1 MVKFSKIDKQ
11 LKKELKKV
19 QRNAAKKLQLKSR
32 DWAYFNKVGDYL
44 VIYMMDIAFPDN
56 EFRLKISPYIKPY
69 IFDDIFW
76 EVFDMASNSQEPMSL
91 RAVGA
96 FTVDSL
102 SLPYKMF
109 KEEWTMEDIDL
120 EKVESKVFEVL
131 SEVHEEVL
139 KLINSFPTFEDF
151 YVYAVENGP
160 SLVGYDLIGM
170 LLMIHREQYAEALQM
185 AEDLI
190 ENRKHG
196 KFQNKGKWINEYIV
210 DYCKEKLEL
219 DSGI

>member
-44 VIYMMDIAFPDN
+44 VSYMIDINFPDN
-56 EFRLKISPYIKPY
+56 KFRLIIRPYIKPY
-69 IFDDIFW
+69 IIDDIFW

-96 FTVDSL
+96 FTVEGL
-102 SLPYKMF
+102 SLPDKVA
-109 KEEWTMEDIDL
+109 KEDWEMGQLDL

-131 SEVHEEVL
+131 SEAHEETL
-139 KLINSFPTFEDF
+139 NLITSFSDFEDF
-151 YVYAVENGP
+151 YAYAVENGP
-160 SLVGYDLIGM
+160 RIAGYDLIGM
-170 LLMIHREQYAEALQM
+170 LLMIHREQYQEALQM
-185 AEDLI
+185 AEGLI
-190 ENRKHG
+190 AKRDFG
-196 KFQNKGKWINEYIV
+196 DFQNKSKWINEYIV
-210 DYCKEKLEL
+210 DYCKEKLKA
-219 DSGI
+219 D

>member
-11 LKKELKKV
+11 LKKELNQCV
-19 QRNAAKKLQLKSR
+19 RVAAKRLKLKSR
-32 DWAYFNKVGDYL
+32 SERFFDKVGDYL
-44 VIYMMDIAFPDN
+44 VKYMIDIKFPDN
-56 EFRLKISPYIKPY
+56 QFSITIQPSIKPY
-69 IFDDIFW
+69 IIDDIFW
-76 EVFDMASNSQEPMSL
+76 EVFDMPSNSQETMSL

-109 KEEWTMEDIDL
+109 KEEWSMEDLDL

-151 YVYAVENGP
+151 YAYAVENGP

-190 ENRKHG
+190 AKREFG
-196 KFQNKGKWINEYIV
+196 SFQNKDKWINEYIV
-210 DYCKEKLEL
+210 DYCKERLGK
-219 DSGI
+219 

>member
-11 LKKELKKV
+11 LKKELNQSV
-19 QRNAAKKLQLKSR
+19 RVAAKRLKLKSR
-32 DWAYFNKVGDYL
+32 SERFFDKVGDYL
-44 VIYMMDIAFPDN
+44 VKYMIDIKFPDN
-56 EFRLKISPYIKPY
+56 QFSITIQPSIKPY
-69 IFDDIFW
+69 IIDDIFW

-96 FTVDSL
+96 FTVDSV
-102 SLPYKMF
+102 SLPF
-109 KEEWTMEDIDL
+109 KIVKEDWTMEDLDL

-139 KLINSFPTFEDF
+139 KLINSFSSFEDF
-151 YVYAVENGP
+151 YAYAVENGP

-170 LLMIHREQYAEALQM
+170 LLMIHREQYADALQM

-190 ENRKHG
+190 ANRKFG
-196 KFQNKGKWINEYIV
+196 GFQNKGKWINEYIV
-210 DYCKEKLEL
+210 EYCKERLEK
-219 DSGI
+219 

>member
-11 LKKELKKV
+11 LKKELNQCIRV
-19 QRNAAKKLQLKSR
+19 AAKRLKLKSR
-32 DWAYFNKVGDYL
+32 SERFFDKVGDYL
-44 VIYMMDIAFPDN
+44 VKYMIDIKFPDN
-56 EFRLKISPYIKPY
+56 QFSITIQPSIKPY
-69 IFDDIFW
+69 IIDDIFW

-96 FTVDSL
+96 FTVDSV
-102 SLPYKMF
+102 SLPF
-109 KEEWTMEDIDL
+109 KIVKEDWTMEDLDL

-139 KLINSFPTFEDF
+139 KLINSFSSFEDF
-151 YVYAVENGP
+151 YAYAVENGP

-170 LLMIHREQYAEALQM
+170 LLMIHREQYADALQM

-190 ENRKHG
+190 ANRKFG
-196 KFQNKGKWINEYIV
+196 GFQNKGKWINEYIV
-210 DYCKEKLEL
+210 EYCKERLEK
-219 DSGI
+219 

>member
-11 LKKELKKV
+11 LNKELKQCV
-19 QRNAAKKLQLKSR
+19 RSAAKRLKLKSR
-32 DWAYFNKVGDYL
+32 SERFFDKVGDYL
-44 VIYMMDIAFPDN
+44 VKYMIDIDFPDN
-56 EFRLKISPYIKPY
+56 EFRLTIDPYIKPY
-69 IFDDIFW
+69 ILDDIFW

-102 SLPYKMF
+102 SLPYRMV
-109 KEEWTMEDIDL
+109 KEDWTMEGLDL

-131 SEVHEEVL
+131 SEVHEEVV

-151 YVYAVENGP
+151 YAYAVENSP
-160 SLVGYDLIGM
+160 NPACHDLMGM

-190 ENRKHG
+190 AKHKLG
-196 KFQNKGKWINEYIV
+196 KFQNKSKWINEYIV
-210 DYCKEKLEL
+210 DYCKEKLKA
-219 DSGI
+219 D

>member
-44 VIYMMDIAFPDN
+44 VSYMIDIKFPDN
-56 EFRLKISPYIKPY
+56 QFSITIQPSIKPY
-69 IFDDIFW
+69 IIDDIFW
-76 EVFDMASNSQEPMSL
+76 EVFDMMSNSQEPMSL

-96 FTVDSL
+96 FTVDSV
-102 SLPYKMF
+102 SLPYKIV
-109 KEEWTMEDIDL
+109 KEDWTMDGLDL

-139 KLINSFPTFEDF
+139 KLKNSFSSFEDF
-151 YVYAVENGP
+151 YAYAVENGP
-160 SLVGYDLIGM
+160 SLAGYDLIGM
-170 LLMIHREQYAEALQM
+170 LLMIHREQYADALQM
-185 AEDLI
+185 AEGLI
-190 ENRKHG
+190 AKRKQG
-196 KFQNKGKWINEYIV
+196 KYQNKGKWINEYIV
-210 DYCKEKLEL
+210 DYCKERLKK
-219 DSGI
+219 

>member
-19 QRNAAKKLQLKSR
+19 QRNAAKKIQLKSR

-44 VIYMMDIAFPDN
+44 VSYRININFPDN
-56 EFRLKISPYIKPY
+56 EFRLTIDPYIKPY

-102 SLPYKMF
+102 SLPYRMV
-109 KEEWTMEDIDL
+109 KEDWTMEDLDL
-120 EKVESKVFEVL
+120 EKVETKVFEGL
-131 SEVHEEVL
+131 SEAHEEVK
-139 KLINSFPTFEDF
+139 KLISGFASFEDF
-151 YVYAVENGP
+151 YAYTVENGP
-160 SLVGYDLIGM
+160 RIAGYDLIGM
-170 LLMIHREQYAEALQM
+170 LLMIHREQYKEALQM

-190 ENRKHG
+190 AKRDFG
-196 KFQNKGKWINEYIV
+196 DFQNKSKWINEHIV
-210 DYCKEKLEL
+210 DYCKEKLKV
-219 DSGI
+219 D

>member
-11 LKKELKKV
+11 LNKELK
-19 QRNAAKKLQLKSR
+19 QSIRSAAKRLKLKSR
-32 DWAYFNKVGDYL
+32 SERFFDKAGDYL
-44 VIYMMDIAFPDN
+44 VKYMIDINFPDN
-56 EFRLKISPYIKPY
+56 KFRLIIRPYIKPY

-102 SLPYKMF
+102 SLPTKIN
-109 KEEWTMEDIDL
+109 EEDWMMEDLDL
-120 EKVESKVFEVL
+120 EKVETKVFEVL
-131 SEVHEEVL
+131 SETHEKVL
-139 KLINSFPTFEDF
+139 KLIDGFLTFEDF
-151 YVYAVENGP
+151 YAYAVENSP
-160 SLVGYDLIGM
+160 NPACHDLMGI

-190 ENRKHG
+190 AKRKHG

-210 DYCKEKLEL
+210 DYCKEKLKE
-219 DSGI
+219 D

>member
-1 MVKFSKIDKQ
+1 MVKFSKIDSQ

-32 DWAYFNKVGDYL
+32 DWAYFNKVGNYL
-44 VIYMMDIAFPDN
+44 VSYMIDIDFPDN
-56 EFRLKISPYIKPY
+56 EFRLTIDPYIKPY

-102 SLPYKMF
+102 SLPYRMV
-109 KEEWTMEDIDL
+109 KEDWTMEDLDL
-120 EKVESKVFEVL
+120 EKVESKIFEML
-131 SEVHEEVL
+131 SEVHEEVV

-151 YVYAVENGP
+151 YAYAVKNGP

-190 ENRKHG
+190 ANRQLG

-210 DYCKEKLEL
+210 DYCKEKIKS
-219 DSGI
+219 D

>member
-11 LKKELKKV
+11 LNKELK
-19 QRNAAKKLQLKSR
+19 QSIRSAAKRLKLKSR
-32 DWAYFNKVGDYL
+32 SERFFDKVGDYL
-44 VIYMMDIAFPDN
+44 VKYMIDINFPDN
-56 EFRLKISPYIKPY
+56 KFRLIIRPYIKPY

-102 SLPYKMF
+102 SLPIKIN
-109 KEEWTMEDIDL
+109 EEDWTMEDLDL
-120 EKVESKVFEVL
+120 EKIESKVFEVL
-131 SEVHEEVL
+131 SEVHEEVV
-139 KLINSFPTFEDF
+139 KLISGFANFEDF
-151 YVYAVENGP
+151 YAYTVENGP
-160 SLVGYDLIGM
+160 RIAGYDLMGM

-190 ENRKHG
+190 AKRKFG
-196 KFQNKGKWINEYIV
+196 GFNNKSKWINEYIV
-210 DYCKEKLEL
+210 DYCKEKIKS
-219 DSGI
+219 D